1 MNNPGL
7 FQARWNL
14 GGLALCNLLPLALLG
29 FWLRPTGQML
39 CTMFDEWLFGL
50 LNTPLASHATW
61 LHIWAVASLRPFDV
75 VVGIIMLSLLIRGDW
90 VFKAVDVRRAFFGF
104 LSILILMLIIRVLFS
119 KLVGVMGWQHQSPSM
134 VIKGAV
140 HMSDYF
146 PTWEKAW
153 ELKDRSS
160 QSFPGDHASVLLI
173 WALFLGKFSRSL
185 GQFLVIW
192 GLTLL
197 FMMPRLVAGAH
208 WGQDD
213 YIGGVLLAVWALG
226 WGYYTP
232 YAARMSNALLW
243 LTHPLFKLMTRMPVL
258 SRMSVVRSSS
268 LLR

>member
-14 GGLALCNLLPLALLG
+14 GKLVLCNLLPLALLG
-29 FWLRPTGQML
+29 FWLWPSGHML
-39 CTMFDEWLFGL
+39 CVMFDEWLFRL
-50 LNTPLASHATW
+50 LNAPLASNSTW
-61 LHIWAVASLRPFDV
+61 LHIWAVASLRPFDAI
-75 VVGIIMLSLLIRGDW
+75 VGLILLTLLIRGDW
-90 VFKAVDVRRAFFGF
+90 VFKALDVRRAFFGF
-104 LSILILMLIIRVLFS
+104 LSILVLMLIIRLLFS
-119 KLVGVMGWQHQSPSM
+119 KLADAMGWQHDSPSM
-134 VIKGAV
+134 MLQDAV

-146 PTWEKAW
+146 PHWEKTW

-173 WALFLGKFSRSL
+173 WALFMGVFSRSV

-232 YAARMSNALLW
+232 YAAKASNLL
-243 LTHPLFKLMTRMPVL
+243 LRVTDPLFNLLGKLPLL
-258 SRMSVVRSSS
+258 SRLSVVRATA
-268 LLR
+268 